1 MTWIKI
7 CGITNLDDALV
18 ATDAGANA
26 LGFVFYKKSP
36 RHVTLETARS
46 IVARLPQRTEKVGL
60 FVNETVD
67 HVRDTAEQ
75 LGLTAVQLHGD
86 ESTEFSRA
94 LFQELANGSPRPMIF
109 RAWPAK
115 IFDAP
120 AEHAVGWDPVAAGLV
135 EPDEAYKG
143 KRVHKIHV
151 AKNGDLFL
159 ETHGFRPGVV
169 SGVLLDSSN
178 DERRGGTGQKF
189 DWERVQPWAGI
200 INSISK
206 LIVAGGLRP
215 GNVQEAIHIL
225 HPWGVDV
232 SSGVERAAGI
242 KDPEMIRAFIR
253 AARAIDLTSPL
264 PVYGERSDRSCD
276 PGEGDSPHSSLSP
289 NLQEEPLTPTLSPQA
304 RGEGAETA
312 RRRG

>member
-7 CGITNLDDALV
+7 CGITNLDDAL
-18 ATDAGANA
+18 AASDAGANA
-26 LGFVFYKKSP
+26 LGFVFYPKSR
-36 RHVTLETARS
+36 RHVTLETVCS
-46 IVARLPQRTEKVGL
+46 IVAKVPRQIEKVGV

-67 HVRDTAEQ
+67 HVRDIAKHA
-75 LGLTAVQLHGD
+75 GLTAVQLSGD
-86 ESTEFSRA
+86 ESPEFSRS
-94 LFQELANGSPRPMIF
+94 LFRELGNKFRRPAIF
-109 RAWPAK
+109 RCYPAK

-120 AEHAVGWDPVAAGLV
+120 AEQTVGWDPVAAGLV

-159 ETHGFRPGVV
+159 ETHGFRPGVI
-169 SGVLLDSSN
+169 SGVLLDSTTA
-178 DERRGGTGQKF
+178 EKRGGTGQKF

-232 SSGVERAAGI
+232 SSGVEREPGK
-242 KDPEMIRAFIR
+242 KDPRKVRAFVEAVR
-253 AARAIDLTSPL
+253 AM
-264 PVYGERSDRSCD
+264 
-276 PGEGDSPHSSLSP
+276 
-289 NLQEEPLTPTLSPQA
+289 EES
-304 RGEGAETA
+304 G
-312 RRRG
+312 

>member
-7 CGITNLDDALV
+7 CGMTNLEDAL
-18 ATDAGANA
+18 AASDAGANA
-26 LGFVFYKKSP
+26 LGFVFYPKSP
-36 RHVTLETARS
+36 RQVTVEAARS
-46 IVARLPQRTEKVGL
+46 IVVKLPQRIEKVGV

-67 HVRDTAEQ
+67 RVCDTVKQA
-75 LGLTAVQLHGD
+75 GLTAVQLHGD
-86 ESTEFSRA
+86 ESVEFSRA

-109 RAWPAK
+109 RTWPAK
-115 IFDAP
+115 VFDVA
-120 AEHAVGWDPVAAGLV
+120 AGESVGWDPVAVGLV
-135 EPDEAYKG
+135 APDEAYKG

-178 DERRGGTGQKF
+178 DERRGGTGQTF

-215 GNVQEAIHIL
+215 GNVQEAIHLL
-225 HPWGVDV
+225 HPWGVVV
-232 SSGVERAAGI
+232 SSGVEREPGK
-242 KDPEMIRAFIR
+242 KDPRKVRAFVQAVR
-253 AARAIDLTSPL
+253 AM
-264 PVYGERSDRSCD
+264 
-276 PGEGDSPHSSLSP
+276 
-289 NLQEEPLTPTLSPQA
+289 EEAS
-304 RGEGAETA
+304 
-312 RRRG
+312 

>member
-7 CGITNLDDALV
+7 CGITNLDDAL
-18 ATDAGANA
+18 AASDAGANA
-26 LGFVFYKKSP
+26 LGFVFYPKSR
-36 RHVTLETARS
+36 RHVTLETVCS
-46 IVARLPQRTEKVGL
+46 IVAKVPRQMEKVGV

-67 HVRDTAEQ
+67 HVRDIAKHA
-75 LGLTAVQLHGD
+75 GLTAVQLSGD
-86 ESTEFSRA
+86 ESPEFSRS
-94 LFQELANGSPRPMIF
+94 LFRELGNKSRRPAIF
-109 RAWPAK
+109 RCYPAK

-120 AEHAVGWDPVAAGLV
+120 AEQTVGWDPVAAGLV

-159 ETHGFRPGVV
+159 ETHGFRPGVIT
-169 SGVLLDSSN
+169 GVLLDSTTA
-178 DERRGGTGQKF
+178 EKRGGTGQKF

-215 GNVQEAIHIL
+215 ANVQEAIHIL

-232 SSGVERAAGI
+232 SSGVEREPGK
-242 KDPEMIRAFIR
+242 KDPRKVRAFVEAVR
-253 AARAIDLTSPL
+253 AMEETS
-264 PVYGERSDRSCD
+264 
-276 PGEGDSPHSSLSP
+276 
-289 NLQEEPLTPTLSPQA
+289 
-304 RGEGAETA
+304 
-312 RRRG
+312 

>member
-7 CGITNLDDALV
+7 CGITNLDDAL
-18 ATDAGANA
+18 AACDAGANA
-26 LGFVFYKKSP
+26 LGFVFYPKSP
-36 RHVTLETARS
+36 RCVSLETARS
-46 IVARLPQRTEKVGL
+46 IVAEVPQRIGKVGV
-60 FVNETVD
+60 FVNESTD
-67 HVRDTAEQ
+67 RVRDTVQ
-75 LGLTAVQLHGD
+75 RIGLTAVQLHGD
-86 ESTEFSRA
+86 ESTEFSRT

-109 RAWPAK
+109 RTWPAK
-115 IFDAP
+115 IFDTP
-120 AEHAVGWDPVAAGLV
+120 AEQSAGWDPVTAGLV

-178 DERRGGTGQKF
+178 DERRGGTGETF

-215 GNVQEAIHIL
+215 GNVQEAIHLL

-232 SSGVERAAGI
+232 SSGVEREPGK
-242 KDPEMIRAFIR
+242 KDPRKVRAFVQAVR
-253 AARAIDLTSPL
+253 AM
-264 PVYGERSDRSCD
+264 
-276 PGEGDSPHSSLSP
+276 
-289 NLQEEPLTPTLSPQA
+289 EEAS
-304 RGEGAETA
+304 
-312 RRRG
+312 

>member
-1 MTWIKI
+1 
-7 CGITNLDDALV
+7 
-18 ATDAGANA
+18 
-26 LGFVFYKKSP
+26 
-36 RHVTLETARS
+36 
-46 IVARLPQRTEKVGL
+46 
-60 FVNETVD
+60 
-67 HVRDTAEQ
+67 
-75 LGLTAVQLHGD
+75 VQLHGD

-94 LFQELANGSPRPMIF
+94 LFQELANGSARPMIF
-109 RAWPAK
+109 RTWPAK

-120 AEHAVGWDPVAAGLV
+120 AEQTVGWDPVAAGLV

-159 ETHGFRPGVV
+159 ETHGFRPGVI

-178 DERRGGTGQKF
+178 DERRGGTGQAF

-215 GNVQEAIHIL
+215 GNVQEAIHLL

-232 SSGVERAAGI
+232 SSGVEREPGK
-242 KDPEMIRAFIR
+242 KDPRKIRAFVQAVR
-253 AARAIDLTSPL
+253 AM
-264 PVYGERSDRSCD
+264 
-276 PGEGDSPHSSLSP
+276 
-289 NLQEEPLTPTLSPQA
+289 EEAS
-304 RGEGAETA
+304 
-312 RRRG
+312 

>member
-7 CGITNLDDALV
+7 CGITNLDDAL
-18 ATDAGANA
+18 AAADAGANA
-26 LGFVFYKKSP
+26 LGFVFYPKSR
-36 RHVTLETARS
+36 RHVTLETVCS
-46 IVARLPQRTEKVGL
+46 IVAKVPRQMEKVGV
-60 FVNETVD
+60 FVNESVD
-67 HVRDTAEQ
+67 RVRDIAKHA
-75 LGLTAVQLHGD
+75 GLTAVQLSGD
-86 ESTEFSRA
+86 ESPEFSRS
-94 LFQELANGSPRPMIF
+94 LFRELGNKSRRPAIF
-109 RAWPAK
+109 RCYPAK

-120 AEHAVGWDPVAAGLV
+120 AEQTVGWDPVAAGLV

-159 ETHGFRPGVV
+159 ETHGFRPGVI

-232 SSGVERAAGI
+232 STGVEREPGK
-242 KDPEMIRAFIR
+242 KDPRKVRAFVEAVR
-253 AARAIDLTSPL
+253 AM
-264 PVYGERSDRSCD
+264 
-276 PGEGDSPHSSLSP
+276 
-289 NLQEEPLTPTLSPQA
+289 EEAS
-304 RGEGAETA
+304 
-312 RRRG
+312 

>member
-7 CGITNLDDALV
+7 CGITNLDDAL
-18 ATDAGANA
+18 AASDAGANA
-26 LGFVFYKKSP
+26 LGFVFYPKSR
-36 RHVTLETARS
+36 RHVTLETVCS
-46 IVARLPQRTEKVGL
+46 IVAKVPRQMEKVGV

-67 HVRDTAEQ
+67 HVRDIAKHA
-75 LGLTAVQLHGD
+75 GLTTVQLSGD
-86 ESTEFSRA
+86 ESPEFSRS
-94 LFQELANGSPRPMIF
+94 LFRELGNKSRRPAIF
-109 RAWPAK
+109 RCYPAK

-120 AEHAVGWDPVAAGLV
+120 AEQTVGWDPVAAGLV

-159 ETHGFRPGVV
+159 ETHGFRPGVI
-169 SGVLLDSSN
+169 SGVLLDSTTA
-178 DERRGGTGQKF
+178 EKRGGTGQKF

-232 SSGVERAAGI
+232 SSGVEREPGK
-242 KDPEMIRAFIR
+242 KDPRKVRAFVEAVR
-253 AARAIDLTSPL
+253 AM
-264 PVYGERSDRSCD
+264 
-276 PGEGDSPHSSLSP
+276 
-289 NLQEEPLTPTLSPQA
+289 EEAS
-304 RGEGAETA
+304 
-312 RRRG
+312 

>member
-7 CGITNLDDALV
+7 CGITNLDDALA

-26 LGFVFYKKSP
+26 LGFVFYPKSR
-36 RHVTLETARS
+36 RHVTLETVCS
-46 IVARLPQRTEKVGL
+46 IVAKLPRQMEKVGV

-67 HVRDTAEQ
+67 HVRDIAKHA
-75 LGLTAVQLHGD
+75 GLTAVQLSGD
-86 ESTEFSRA
+86 ESPEFSRS
-94 LFQELANGSPRPMIF
+94 LFRELGNKSRRPAIF
-109 RAWPAK
+109 RCYPAK

-120 AEHAVGWDPVAAGLV
+120 AEQTVGWDPVAAGLV

-232 SSGVERAAGI
+232 TTGVEREPGK
-242 KDPEMIRAFIR
+242 KDPRKVRAFVQAVR
-253 AARAIDLTSPL
+253 AM
-264 PVYGERSDRSCD
+264 
-276 PGEGDSPHSSLSP
+276 
-289 NLQEEPLTPTLSPQA
+289 EEAS
-304 RGEGAETA
+304 
-312 RRRG
+312 

>member
-7 CGITNLDDALV
+7 CGITNLDDAL
-18 ATDAGANA
+18 AASDAGANA

-36 RHVTLETARS
+36 RHVTLETACS
-46 IVARLPQRTEKVGL
+46 IVAKVPRQMEKVGV
-60 FVNETVD
+60 FVNESVD
-67 HVRDTAEQ
+67 QVRDTAKHA
-75 LGLTAVQLHGD
+75 GLTAVQLSGD
-86 ESTEFSRA
+86 ENTEFSRA
-94 LFQELANGSPRPMIF
+94 LFEGLANGSPRPMIF
-109 RAWPAK
+109 RTYPAK

-120 AEHAVGWDPVAAGLV
+120 AEQTVGWDPVAAGLV

-159 ETHGFRPGVV
+159 ETHGFRPGVI
-169 SGVLLDSSN
+169 SGVLLDSSTA
-178 DERRGGTGQKF
+178 EKRGGTGQTF

-232 SSGVERAAGI
+232 SSGVEREPGK
-242 KDPEMIRAFIR
+242 KDPRKVRAFVQAVR
-253 AARAIDLTSPL
+253 AM
-264 PVYGERSDRSCD
+264 
-276 PGEGDSPHSSLSP
+276 
-289 NLQEEPLTPTLSPQA
+289 EEAS
-304 RGEGAETA
+304 
-312 RRRG
+312 